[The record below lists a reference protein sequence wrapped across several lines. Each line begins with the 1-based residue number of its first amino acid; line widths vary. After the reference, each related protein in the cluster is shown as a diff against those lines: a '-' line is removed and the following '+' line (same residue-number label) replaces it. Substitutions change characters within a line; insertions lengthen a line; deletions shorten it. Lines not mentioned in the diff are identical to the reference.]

1 MWCSVGKM
9 IGKNDFVYYT
19 DLDSYGGQSGSPYF
33 IVNSFNEYY
42 VCGIHTFGSD
52 SYNGG
57 TIFNDFITAY
67 FNSYFEGTI
76 PDGYL
81 QLEIEGKNGNTW
93 IINVGNWLNFDVT
106 VQYNSKMCNFNDA
119 KNWNG
124 LKDVKTLNI
133 SRNQEKTIDI
143 SENWFATS
151 IAVSYQRNGKRYI
164 TYADKLNTNKT
175 MNLYY
180 SSK

>member
-1 MWCSVGKM
+1 
-9 IGKNDFVYYT
+9 
-19 DLDSYGGQSGSPYF
+19 
-33 IVNSFNEYY
+33 
-42 VCGIHTFGSD
+42 
-52 SYNGG
+52 
-57 TIFNDFITAY
+57 
-67 FNSYFEGTI
+67 
-76 PDGYL
+76 
-81 QLEIEGKNGNTW
+81 
-93 IINVGNWLNFDVT
+93 
-106 VQYNSKMCNFNDA
+106 MCNFNDA